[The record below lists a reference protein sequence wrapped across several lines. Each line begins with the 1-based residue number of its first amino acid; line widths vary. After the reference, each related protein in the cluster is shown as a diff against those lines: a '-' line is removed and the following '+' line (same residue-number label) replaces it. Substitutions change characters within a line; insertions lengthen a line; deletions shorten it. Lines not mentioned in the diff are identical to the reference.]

1 MVTTQKI
8 DLSQFKSETVKFNEI
23 GDTIAGELVDMSIEK
38 NNLDKTKNVL
48 KLTIKDSETGADR
61 PVYCPTMLA
70 AAVAEED
77 PDIGV
82 FVRATLTGFRNTGM
96 PSPLKEFDFS
106 VESGNGHVPPE
117 DEVY

>member
-8 DLSQFKSETVKFNEI
+8 DLSQFKSETVKFVEI
-23 GDTIAGELVDMSIEK
+23 GDTIAGELLDMSIET

-48 KLTIKDSETGADR
+48 KLMIRDSETGAER

-70 AAVAEED
+70 AAVAEEE
-77 PDIGV
+77 PDIGD

-96 PSPLKEFDFS
+96 PSPLKEFHFAD
-106 VESGNGHVPPE
+106 ESRNGQALSQ
-117 DEVY
+117 DEPF